1 MNQKV
6 KDLKEWGPVM
16 IPIFLCIIAF
26 LLTDKNQ
33 TLKANTAAVHELT
46 VTVALNTSTA
56 KLNTGSLSDLE
67 DRVRNLEK
75 LALTN

>member
-67 DRVRNLEK
+67 DRVKNLEQ

>member
-1 MNQKV
+1 
-6 KDLKEWGPVM
+6 M

-67 DRVRNLEK
+67 DRVKNLEQ